1 MPTSTI
7 LRFCLCSVLSLCL
20 VISVSAQRY
29 GRKRVASVKQE
40 TINGVSDL
48 SVSVTSKD
56 LIKAGVISEES
67 DENSNDKTGAPECR
81 ETKQVNISGKADS
94 YPYISEDGLR
104 LYFTSN
110 REGGHGRFFIST
122 RKNLAESFG
131 EPKVLSKHLT
141 DGYYAGTL
149 TADELTMVMVMS
161 GDMYI
166 SVRKNLNEE
175 FPKPVKISGTG
186 DKYHFGPSISPDG
199 KQIIVTVTTGE
210 KDKPWVYERT
220 GTYSVGTSKILPDVP
235 VGEAGPGQ
243 FSKDGLY
250 YYLSI
255 ETNKTEHLWRYS
267 RTSLTG
273 DFSNLEELP
282 EQMKGLRCILQP
294 SLNKDGSVLVFVTAQ
309 NNLWDDDEIL
319 LVNSVKRNLE
329 LPKPPADVFAS
340 INENI
345 LAPEKINAPEIR
357 DYAGVIVNEEEI
369 SAAAQSSASVQTNN
383 AAKNVKPVSLVSL
396 TQAKVYPNPFV
407 TYLRVEISNL
417 PETGALFTLYDISGK
432 QMKTE
437 RITSSLTNLSL
448 DNLLPGVYSFNIT
461 DRKGHII
468 STGKLVK
475 AE

>member
-1 MPTSTI
+1 M
-7 LRFCLCSVLSLCL
+7 
-20 VISVSAQRY
+20 SAQRS
-29 GRKRVASVKQE
+29 GRKRVASIKQE
-40 TINGVSDL
+40 TINGTSYL
-48 SVSVTSKD
+48 SGSVTSKD

-67 DENSNDKTGAPECR
+67 DENPNYNSSTPECK
-81 ETKQVNISGKADS
+81 ETKQVNISDKADS
-94 YPYISEDGLR
+94 YPYITEDGLR

-122 RKNLAESFG
+122 RKSLSEPFG

-149 TADELTMVMVMS
+149 TADELTMCMVMS

-186 DKYHFGPSISPDG
+186 DRYHFGPSISPDG

-210 KDKPWVYERT
+210 KDKPWIYERT
-220 GTYSVGTSKILPDVP
+220 GTYSVGASKILPDVP
-235 VGEAGPGQ
+235 AGEAGPGQ

-267 RTSLTG
+267 RASLTD

-282 EQMKGLRCILQP
+282 EQMKGLKCILQP

-309 NNLWDDDEIL
+309 NNLWDEDDIL
-319 LVNSVKRNLE
+319 LVNSVKRNLD
-329 LPKPPADVFAS
+329 LPKPPADVFTS
-340 INENI
+340 ISEDV
-345 LAPEKINAPEIR
+345 LVPGKINAPEIR
-357 DYAGVIVNEEEI
+357 HYADVIVKEEEV
-369 SAAAQSSASVQTNN
+369 SAAAPPSATVQTNT
-383 AAKNVKPVSLVSL
+383 AAKNVKPINAGTGV
-396 TQAKVYPNPFV
+396 QAKVYPNPFV
-407 TYLRVEISNL
+407 SSIRIEINKQ
-417 PETGALFTLYDISGK
+417 PETVALFSLFDISGK

-437 RITSSLTNLSL
+437 RISSNFTNLSL
-448 DNLLPGVYSFNIT
+448 NNLLPGVYSFTIT
-461 DRKGHII
+461 DSKGQII
-468 STGKLVK
+468 SAGKLVK

>member
-1 MPTSTI
+1 M
-7 LRFCLCSVLSLCL
+7 
-20 VISVSAQRY
+20 SAQRSW
-29 GRKRVASVKQE
+29 RKRVASIKQE
-40 TINGVSDL
+40 TINGTSYL
-48 SVSVTSKD
+48 SGSVTSKD

-67 DENSNDKTGAPECR
+67 DENPNYNSSTPECK
-81 ETKQVNISGKADS
+81 ETKQVNISDKADS
-94 YPYISEDGLR
+94 YPYITEDGLR

-122 RKNLAESFG
+122 RKSLSEPFG

-149 TADELTMVMVMS
+149 TADELTMCMVMS

-175 FPKPVKISGTG
+175 FPKPVKITGTG
-186 DKYHFGPSISPDG
+186 DRYHFGPSISPDG

-210 KDKPWVYERT
+210 KDKPWIYERT
-220 GTYSVGTSKILPDVP
+220 GTYSVGASKILPDVP
-235 VGEAGPGQ
+235 AGEAGPGQ

-267 RTSLTG
+267 RASLTD

-282 EQMKGLRCILQP
+282 EQMKGLKCILQP

-309 NNLWDDDEIL
+309 NNLWDEDDIL
-319 LVNSVKRNLE
+319 LVNSVKRNLD
-329 LPKPPADVFAS
+329 LPKPPADVFTS
-340 INENI
+340 ISEDV
-345 LAPEKINAPEIR
+345 LVPGKINAPEIR
-357 DYAGVIVNEEEI
+357 HYADVIVKEEEV
-369 SAAAQSSASVQTNN
+369 SAAAPPSATVQTNT
-383 AAKNVKPVSLVSL
+383 AAKNVKPINAGTGV
-396 TQAKVYPNPFV
+396 QAKVYPNPFV
-407 TYLRVEISNL
+407 SSIRIEINKQ
-417 PETGALFTLYDISGK
+417 PETVALFSLFDISGK

-437 RITSSLTNLSL
+437 RISSNFTNLSL
-448 DNLLPGVYSFNIT
+448 NNLLPGVYSFTIT
-461 DRKGHII
+461 DSKGQII
-468 STGKLVK
+468 SAGKLVK